1 MGKFE
6 EGNKKGKKFSSD
18 NQPPNR
24 GRKPKLYTI
33 AKKAYNL
40 SYSDFKDMRCYLMQ
54 LSRKELE
61 DISKAVDT
69 PIWIAILC
77 RSYLKGAST
86 GETQTLEET
95 KMDLWGREVTSI
107 KDKNSPVAEE
117 PPRTLT
123 KEEAKELWNSLN
135 DEY

>member
-18 NQPPNR
+18 SQPPNR

-77 RSYLKGAST
+77 RSYLKGASK

>member
-1 MGKFE
+1 MGRFE

-18 NQPPNR
+18 NQPQNR

-40 SYSDFKDMRCYLMQ
+40 SYADFKDMRCYLMQ

-61 DISKAVDT
+61 DISMANDT

-77 RSYLKGAST
+77 RSYLKGASK

-95 KMDLWGREVTSI
+95 KIDLWGREIASI
-107 KDKNSPVAEE
+107 KDKSSPVPEE

>member
-1 MGKFE
+1 M
-6 EGNKKGKKFSSD
+6 
-18 NQPPNR
+18 
-24 GRKPKLYTI
+24 
-33 AKKAYNL
+33 L
-40 SYSDFKDMRCYLMQ
+40 SY
-54 LSRKELE
+54 
-61 DISKAVDT
+61 AV
-69 PIWIAILC
+69 ILC
-77 RSYLKGAST
+77 RSYLKGASK

>member
-77 RSYLKGAST
+77 RSYLKGASN

>member
-77 RSYLKGAST
+77 RSYLKGASK

-107 KDKNSPVAEE
+107 KDKNSSVAEE

>member
-77 RSYLKGAST
+77 RSYLKGASK

-117 PPRTLT
+117 PPRPLT

>member
-77 RSYLKGAST
+77 RSYLKGASK

-95 KMDLWGREVTSI
+95 KMDLWGREVTLSLI
-107 KDKNSPVAEE
+107 HISE
-117 PPRTLT
+117 PTRP
-123 KEEAKELWNSLN
+123 
-135 DEY
+135 Y